1 MSHRRVGRKLGV
13 VTKHRISMFRN
24 MVTDLLR
31 HESIKTTDTRA
42 KELKRFAEKMIT
54 LAKKGTLHSRRQAA
68 AFIRDRAVLKKLFD
82 EIAQKYKDRPGGY
95 TRIIKFGFRKGDNAP
110 VSIIELVEEEIRSKG
125 KKKTKKSK
133 LKEPLPATAA
143 SDARS
148 SKKEAAEELGLI
160 EKKKETGV
168 EVAKAEAEPETIERD
183 VEEPAAKV
191 EKKAEDTSSDETEI
205 SEDEAAKVTEQAT
218 ESNADIEPPETQV
231 EQIWKTPAAKVE
243 ESTEELEAK
252 KAESNEASLE
262 STESQTEEVQTPEA
276 KVEESAHK
284 DDGSSED
291 SSEVE
296 PEETKKDT

>member
-1 MSHRRVGRKLGV
+1 
-13 VTKHRISMFRN
+13 

-42 KELKRFAEKMIT
+42 KELKRLAEKMIT

-68 AFIRDRAVLKKLFD
+68 AFIRDRVVIKKLFD

-110 VSIIELVEEEIRSKG
+110 VSIIELVEEEVKSKG

-133 LKEPLPATAA
+133 LTQPLPATEAEV
-143 SDARS
+143 RS

-168 EVAKAEAEPETIERD
+168 MDAKVEAEPVGKEAQEPGEKA
-183 VEEPAAKV
+183 EEITAEATEAKV
-191 EKKAEDTSSDETEI
+191 GVELA
-205 SEDEAAKVTEQAT
+205 
-218 ESNADIEPPETQV
+218 ETQV
-231 EQIWKTPAAKVE
+231 EQTQETPEAKIE

-252 KAESNEASLE
+252 KAESTEASLE
-262 STESQTEEVQTPEA
+262 GPESQTEEVQTSEA
-276 KVEESAHK
+276 KVEESAHE

>member
-42 KELKRFAEKMIT
+42 KELRRFAEKMIT

-82 EIAQKYKDRPGGY
+82 ELAQKYKNREGGY

-110 VSIIELVEEEIRSKG
+110 VSIIELVEEEVRSKG

-133 LKEPLPATAA
+133 LKEPLPATEGAEV
-143 SDARS
+143 RS

-160 EKKKETGV
+160 EKKKKTGV
-168 EVAKAEAEPETIERD
+168 EEP
-183 VEEPAAKV
+183 
-191 EKKAEDTSSDETEI
+191 KAEDEPVGKEAQEPAEKPQEI
-205 SEDEAAKVTEQAT
+205 AAEAAEAGAGVEFAEGQV
-218 ESNADIEPPETQV
+218 EETQ
-231 EQIWKTPAAKVE
+231 E
-243 ESTEELEAK
+243 
-252 KAESNEASLE
+252 
-262 STESQTEEVQTPEA
+262 TPEA
-276 KVEESAHK
+276 KVEESSQEPEAKEAGSEETVLEKEEPKAEEEQASGAKADGGELK
-284 DDGSSED
+284 DESTSED
-291 SSEVE
+291 STGVE
-296 PEETKKDT
+296 PEETKKDS

>member
-42 KELKRFAEKMIT
+42 KELKRLAEKMIT

-68 AFIRDRAVLKKLFD
+68 AFIRDRVVIKKLFD

-110 VSIIELVEEEIRSKG
+110 VSIIELVEEEVKSKG

-133 LKEPLPATAA
+133 LTQPLPATEAEV
-143 SDARS
+143 RS

-168 EVAKAEAEPETIERD
+168 MDAKDEAEPVGKEAQEPGEKA
-183 VEEPAAKV
+183 EEITAEATEAKV
-191 EKKAEDTSSDETEI
+191 GVELA
-205 SEDEAAKVTEQAT
+205 
-218 ESNADIEPPETQV
+218 ETQV
-231 EQIWKTPAAKVE
+231 EQTQE
-243 ESTEELEAK
+243 
-252 KAESNEASLE
+252 
-262 STESQTEEVQTPEA
+262 TPEA
-276 KVEESAHK
+276 KVPATTEEPEAKKPGSEESLLEKGESQTEKEQASEVK
-284 DDGSSED
+284 AEGSEFKEEGSSEE
-291 SSEVE
+291 SGEVE
-296 PEETKKDT
+296 AEETKKDT

>member
-42 KELKRFAEKMIT
+42 KELKRLAEKMIT
-54 LAKKGTLHSRRQAA
+54 LAKRGTLHSRRQAA

-110 VSIIELVEEEIRSKG
+110 VSIIELVEEEVRSKG

-133 LKEPLPATAA
+133 LTEPLPAAAA
-143 SDARS
+143 SDVRS

-160 EKKKETGV
+160 EKKRETGL
-168 EVAKAEAEPETIERD
+168 EDTKTEAEPETIESE
-183 VEEPAAKV
+183 VEEPTAKV
-191 EKKAEDTSSDETEI
+191 EKKAEDTPSDETGI
-205 SEDEAAKVTEQAT
+205 SEAEAADVTAEAT
-218 ESNADIEPPETQV
+218 ESEVNGELPETPV
-231 EQIWKTPAAKVE
+231 EHTAETPSADVE

-252 KAESNEASLE
+252 EAESNEASLE
-262 STESQTEEVQTPEA
+262 STESQTEEVQTSEGKP
-276 KVEESAHK
+276 EESAHK
-284 DDGSSED
+284 DDGSFED

-296 PEETKKDT
+296 PEDEKKDT

>member
-42 KELKRFAEKMIT
+42 KELKRLAEKMIT

-68 AFIRDRAVLKKLFD
+68 AFIRDRVVIKKLFD

-110 VSIIELVEEEIRSKG
+110 VSIIELVEEEVKSKG

-133 LKEPLPATAA
+133 LTQPLPATEAEV
-143 SDARS
+143 RS

-168 EVAKAEAEPETIERD
+168 MDAKDEAEPVGKEAQEPGEKA
-183 VEEPAAKV
+183 EEITAEATEAKV
-191 EKKAEDTSSDETEI
+191 GVELA
-205 SEDEAAKVTEQAT
+205 
-218 ESNADIEPPETQV
+218 ETQV
-231 EQIWKTPAAKVE
+231 EQTQETPAAKVE
-243 ESTEELEAK
+243 ESTQELEAK
-252 KAESNEASLE
+252 TADSGEASPE
-262 STESQTEEVQTPEA
+262 GMESQMEEVQTSEA
-276 KVEESAHK
+276 KVEESAHE

-296 PEETKKDT
+296 SEETKKDT